1 MNLRPALVFLLL
13 ICLILP
19 ANGNDS
25 LAVKS
30 YDIERIPDAPQ
41 IDGDWNDAIWQG
53 IPVATDFIQLRPVVN
68 DPPSF
73 RTEVK
78 FAYDDGALYIA
89 AYCYD
94 SQPDSILRQLGNRD
108 DNLNADYLR
117 ISIDPYDQQQDNT
130 SFKVYASGVQQEWR
144 ASDNSF
150 NAVWESAVQIND
162 DGWSV
167 EYRIPYSAI
176 RFPKKDIQQWT
187 MQ

>member
-1 MNLRPALVFLLL
+1 
-13 ICLILP
+13 
-19 ANGNDS
+19 
-25 LAVKS
+25 
-30 YDIERIPDAPQ
+30 
-41 IDGDWNDAIWQG
+41 
-53 IPVATDFIQLRPVVN
+53 
-68 DPPSF
+68 
-73 RTEVK
+73 
-78 FAYDDGALYIA
+78 LYIA